1 MKNKWGFLR
10 SVQKLPPV
18 VWMLAMLV
26 IIFSITIPDYFAW
39 SNITNILIQSVPILI
54 LAFAQTLVIL
64 TQGVDL
70 SLGAQVNFC
79 TVIWILMANSGIPLL
94 AGAVISIAATVMIGI
109 VNGVI
114 IGNGRISPFIATL
127 GTQYITNGFTLLITA
142 GASVYFSSYIFL
154 FVSETKILFLPLP
167 VWIAAAVFGV
177 TWVMLYRTKF
187 GTNIIG
193 LGGNS
198 EALTLAGISI
208 NKSLIKTYAYAGL
221 LAGIAGLITACRV
234 ESGQPTV
241 AIGWEF
247 EAMAAV
253 LLGGTSLIEGKG
265 SLVGT
270 IFGVFLIKILQNGL
284 NVEGVNALYQNAL
297 IGSIV
302 LTAIILDCCARRYG
316 KNWRNAYE

>member
-1 MKNKWGFLR
+1 MKNKSGIVRFI
-10 SVQKLPPV
+10 QELPPV
-18 VWMLAMLV
+18 VWMLAMLIV
-26 IIFSITIPDYFAW
+26 IFSITIPDYFAW
-39 SNITNILIQSVPILI
+39 SNVINILIQSVPLLI

-79 TVIWILMANSGIPLL
+79 TVIWILMANKGVPLL
-94 AGAVISIAATVMIGI
+94 AGAVISVLSTVAIGI
-109 VNGVI
+109 INGFI
-114 IGNGRISPFIATL
+114 IGKGRISPFIATL
-127 GTQYITNGFTLLITA
+127 GTQYIVNGFTLLITA
-142 GASVYFSSYIFL
+142 GASVYFSSYVFL

-167 VWIAAAVFGV
+167 VWITVAVFGV
-177 TWVMLYRTKF
+177 TWLMLYRTKF

-193 LGGNS
+193 LGGNA
-198 EALTLAGISI
+198 EALSLAGISI
-208 NKSLIKTYAYAGL
+208 NRSLIKTYAYAGL

-241 AIGWEF
+241 AVGWEF
-247 EAMAAV
+247 QAMAAV

-284 NVEGVNALYQNAL
+284 NVAGVNALYQNAL

-302 LTAIILDCCARRYG
+302 LVAIVLDCCARRY
-316 KNWRNAYE
+316 KKDWRITNE

>member
-1 MKNKWGFLR
+1 MKNKSGFLR

-26 IIFSITIPDYFAW
+26 VIFSITIPDYFAW
-39 SNITNILIQSVPILI
+39 NNISNILIQSVPILI

-94 AGAVISIAATVMIGI
+94 VGAVISIAATVMIGI

-142 GASVYFSSYIFL
+142 GASVYFSSYVFL
-154 FVSETKILFLPLP
+154 FISETKILFLPLP

-193 LGGNS
+193 LGGNA
-198 EALTLAGISI
+198 EALSLAGISI

-241 AIGWEF
+241 ATGWEF
-247 EAMAAV
+247 QAMAAV

-270 IFGVFLIKILQNGL
+270 IFGVFLITILQNGL
-284 NVEGVNALYQNAL
+284 NVAGVNALYQNAL

-302 LTAIILDCCARRYG
+302 LAAIILDCCARRYG
-316 KNWRNAYE
+316 KNWGNAYE